1 MDRTEQITLLRSK
14 IAELSGV
21 LQHFNRQGYYL
32 TIDAVAFRYL
42 ADFLR
47 QMKEELALLE
57 SEELI
62 HTCMMIKSN

>member
-1 MDRTEQITLLRSK
+1 MEKSKQIIELRSK

-21 LQHFNRQGYYL
+21 LLHFNRQGYYL

-42 ADFLR
+42 ADLLR
-47 QMKEELALLE
+47 KQKEELALLE

-62 HTCMMIKSN
+62 STCIMIKSN